1 MIIDIRKL
9 LNKLTKKKDDPNDYS
24 FSMEFDGMSF
34 SPALKRNTTTPKITV
49 QAKLPNG
56 AEFVGFGIVMT
67 AGDGISILATNGLF
81 ITSQE
86 TRANTVLIFPSFAEA
101 IEACNQLPHY
111 ITRAN
116 NVSQQYAVWA
126 CYQVGTR
133 NTLEF
138 RKVNV

>member
-9 LNKLTKKKDDPNDYS
+9 LNKLTKKKDDPNEYS
-24 FSMEFDGMSF
+24 FNMEFDGMSF
-34 SPALKRNTTTPKITV
+34 SPTLRRNSTTPKV
-49 QAKLPNG
+49 NVPAKLPNG

-67 AGDGISILATNGLF
+67 AGDNVSVLASNGLF

-101 IEACNQLPHY
+101 VEACTQLPHY

-116 NVSQQYAVWA
+116 NRLQQYAVWA
-126 CYQVGTR
+126 CYQIGTK

-138 RKVNV
+138 RRLTV

>member
-1 MIIDIRKL
+1 MIIDVRKL
-9 LNKLTKKKDDPNDYS
+9 LNKLTKKKDNPNEWS
-24 FSMEFDGMSF
+24 FNMEFDGVSF
-34 SPALKRNTTTPKITV
+34 SPVVKHSSTIPKITV
-49 QAKLPNG
+49 PAKLANG

-67 AGDGISILATNGLF
+67 SGDDVSVLASNGLF

-101 IEACNQLPHY
+101 VEACTQLPHY

-116 NVSQQYAVWA
+116 NKLQQYAVWA
-126 CYQVGTR
+126 CYQIGTK

-138 RKVNV
+138 RKVNP